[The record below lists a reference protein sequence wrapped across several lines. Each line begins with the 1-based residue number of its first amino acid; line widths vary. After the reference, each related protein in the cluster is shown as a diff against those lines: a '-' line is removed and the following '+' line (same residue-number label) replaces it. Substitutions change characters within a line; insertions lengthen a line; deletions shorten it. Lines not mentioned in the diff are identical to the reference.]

1 MRILHLYFQLHLPH
15 QLNLSGKH
23 KSDLFH
29 DAETFTRANE
39 TEYQPFFALLER
51 NSQKFP
57 EFKISLGV
65 SGQWF
70 DQAEK
75 YNPELIQR
83 LKKLINLGR
92 VQIVALPYD
101 FSLAWFYDQAEFE
114 AQIRLFNQ
122 KIRDY
127 FGIECSTFAM
137 PELMYNDKIAKW
149 AEKSGYS
156 GVLIGEAESVLDWR
170 TPNRVYEAKGCK
182 DLRLICQNTK
192 FSSAILQAKDSIME
206 FDDKTGQKV
215 FSLPKF
221 QKELDL
227 EFLRGDL
234 INLCLDTTIFRRL
247 REQGIIKFFDTLIS
261 EWLSVSQNRFYNA
274 LEAIGSSQPKAE
286 VSIKTTIM
294 RRNLHP
300 KTTDGIVLAKK
311 IRYCPPEGLNSPE
324 QTKFEE
330 TLYALRDQVQKTKNE
345 NVVRDFSRL
354 TALDYVTGIN
364 SKTGNETESLVKL
377 PQLAEL
383 SEILTNFGQKVFSL
397 MPRPAELAETAGP
410 SRVDPPKEM
419 DDFAIKVH
427 RVENTK
433 KPKSEDEP
441 TTKSGAKEQESK
453 NVKENAKHTV
463 DRTPGKPANK
473 PKTPAP
479 DTIFGGVTFGKP
491 IEADNDEDAALDR
504 YARVEIDLAELPEA
518 ELVED
523 AANESGKDKKKPE
536 KAQNPRPKRTKHRRV
551 VIE

>member
-29 DAETFTRANE
+29 DAETFARANE

-75 YNPELIQR
+75 YDPELIQR

-92 VQIVALPYD
+92 VQVVALPYD

-114 AQIRLFNQ
+114 SQIELFNK

-127 FGIECSTFAM
+127 FGIECSTFTM

-149 AEKSGYS
+149 AERSGYS

-170 TPNRVYEAKGCK
+170 TPNRVYEAKGRK
-182 DLRLICQNTK
+182 DLRVICQNTK
-192 FSSAILQAKDSIME
+192 FSSAILQAKDSIMD
-206 FDDKTGQKV
+206 FDDKAGQKV

-261 EWLSVSQNRFYNA
+261 GWLSNSQNRFYNS

-286 VSIKTTIM
+286 ISIQTTIM
-294 RRNLHP
+294 RHNLHP
-300 KTTDGIVLAKK
+300 RTTDGIVLAKK
-311 IRYCPPEGLNSPE
+311 IRYCAPETLNSPE
-324 QTKFEE
+324 QIKFEE
-330 TLYALRDQVQKTKNE
+330 ALYALRDQVQKTKNE
-345 NVVRDFSRL
+345 GVIRDFSRL
-354 TALDYVTGIN
+354 TALDYVAGMN
-364 SKTGNETESLVKL
+364 NQRENEAGELIKL
-377 PQLAEL
+377 PQFAEL
-383 SEILTNFGQKVFSL
+383 SEILTNFGQRVFSL

-410 SRVDPPKEM
+410 SRVDPPKESN
-419 DDFAIKVH
+419 DFAIKVH
-427 RVENTK
+427 HIKNTK
-433 KPKSEDEP
+433 KSKDKSELATEN
-441 TTKSGAKEQESK
+441 TAREQEDKKSESSANHIPEKPTGEPK
-453 NVKENAKHTV
+453 NPV
-463 DRTPGKPANK
+463 
-473 PKTPAP
+473 P
-479 DTIFGGVTFGKP
+479 DTIFGGVTFDEP
-491 IEADNDEDAALDR
+491 SEADDENAALDK
-504 YARVEIDLAELPEA
+504 YARREIDLTELPEA
-518 ELVED
+518 EVVE
-523 AANESGKDKKKPE
+523 NTKSESDSERKKPDM
-536 KAQNPRPKRTKHRRV
+536 AQNSRPKRTKHRRV